1 MHLAERTRS
10 IFRVFTALAILCG
23 CVIRLDP
30 LYAQEGGS
38 TPMPTLTLDQAIS
51 EAQVN
56 NRLVKASQQSVLFA
70 NEQIQAVK
78 TQRYPHFN
86 VQLSGSYLLN
96 TVDINIPAGTFG
108 TVDNTPIPQEN
119 KQIVTK
125 PRPTGMA
132 FAQVYQPLAELYSLN
147 LNVKLAQSSQKLSEE
162 QLRQERQQITDTVKE
177 DYYALLQT
185 QSALEAARENV
196 KALEEVD
203 RTTQQYVEE
212 KTALAYQ
219 GAGVKV
225 QLAQAQLQVVTLED
239 TLQTQKESLNDVLG
253 RDISADFQIAGV
265 PEALPEEQSLELA
278 RKTALAN
285 RTEIKQAQIKID
297 QAVLSR
303 RIQKAEYIPNFGV
316 QYLDFAPFSANG
328 LPNNISTIGVTL
340 KWDIFDWGYKKHL
353 LAEKDTAIE
362 QSRLNLTE
370 TSNQVLIDLDNRYR
384 KLREARAGMN
394 VAQMAQEAEK
404 EKLDVVMEQ
413 YKQKA
418 ALLSTLQTE
427 QANMAQATSQYQQAL
442 ATFWTARADF
452 EKSLGED

>member
-1 MHLAERTRS
+1 
-10 IFRVFTALAILCG
+10 
-23 CVIRLDP
+23 
-30 LYAQEGGS
+30 
-38 TPMPTLTLDQAIS
+38 MPTLTLDQAIS

>member
-1 MHLAERTRS
+1 MHLSDCRLSTYRKY
-10 IFRVFTALAILCG
+10 IGIAILYACAM
-23 CVIRLDP
+23 P
-30 LYAQEGGS
+30 LRSQEA
-38 TPMPTLTLDQAIS
+38 TTAPAKTLTLDQAIS
-51 EAQVN
+51 EAEVN
-56 NRLVKASQQSVLFA
+56 NRLVKASQQSVIFA
-70 NEQIQAVK
+70 DEQIQAVK

-96 TVDINIPAGTFG
+96 TIDINIPAGTFG

-132 FAQVYQPLAELYSLN
+132 FAQVYQPLTELYGLSLN
-147 LNVKLAQSSQKLSEE
+147 IKLAQSSQKLSEE
-162 QLRQERQQITDTVKE
+162 QLRQQRQQISDTVKE

-203 RTTQQYVEE
+203 RTTQQYVME
-212 KTALAYQ
+212 KTALPYQ

-239 TLQTQKESLNDVLG
+239 TFQTQKENLNVVLG
-253 RDISADFQIAGV
+253 RDIGTEFQLAGV
-265 PEALPEEQSLELA
+265 PETLPEEQDLELA

-285 RTEIKQAQIKID
+285 RTEIRQAQIKVD
-297 QAVLSR
+297 QAALAR
-303 RIQKAEYIPNFGV
+303 RVQKAEYIPNFGV

-353 LAEKDTAIE
+353 LAEKDTEIE
-362 QSRLNLTE
+362 QSQLNLTE
-370 TSNQVLIDLDNRYR
+370 TSNQVLVDLDNRYR
-384 KLREARAGMN
+384 KLREARASLH
-394 VAQMAQEAEK
+394 VAEMGQEAEK

-418 ALLSTLQTE
+418 TLLSTLQTE
-427 QANMAQATSQYQQAL
+427 QANMAQAASGYQQAL
-442 ATFWTARADF
+442 ASFWTARADF

>member
-1 MHLAERTRS
+1 MHLAECRRS
-10 IFRVFTALAILCG
+10 ILRVFTALVVMCACAVGLS
-23 CVIRLDP
+23 
-30 LYAQEGGS
+30 AQQGS
-38 TPMPTLTLDQAIS
+38 TAPAETLTLEQAIS

-70 NEQIQAVK
+70 NEQIQAIK

-86 VQLSGSYLLN
+86 VQLTGSYLLT
-96 TVDINIPAGTFG
+96 TVDVNIPAGTFG

-119 KQIVTK
+119 KPIVTNPK
-125 PRPTGMA
+125 PAGMA
-132 FAQVYQPLAELYSLN
+132 FVQVYQPLTELYSMN
-147 LNVKLAQSSQKLSEE
+147 LNIELAKSSQKLSEE
-162 QLRQERQQITDTVKE
+162 QLRQQRQQITDTVKG

-185 QSALEAARENV
+185 RSALEAARENV

-203 RTTQQYVEE
+203 RTTQQYVKE
-212 KTALAYQ
+212 KTALPYQ

-239 TLQTQKESLNDVLG
+239 TFQTQKENLNVVLG
-253 RDISADFQIAGV
+253 RDIATDFQLSGV
-265 PEALPEEQSLELA
+265 PEALPEEQDLELA
-278 RKTALAN
+278 RRTALAN

-303 RIQKAEYIPNFGV
+303 RVQKADYIPNFGV

-328 LPNNISTIGVTL
+328 LPNNINTIGVTL
-340 KWDIFDWGYKKHL
+340 KWDVFDWGYKKHL

-370 TSNQVLIDLDNRYR
+370 TSNQVLVDLDNRYR
-384 KLREARAGMN
+384 KLREARASLN

-427 QANMAQATSQYQQAL
+427 QANMAQAASQYQQAL
-442 ATFWTARADF
+442 ASFWTARADF

>member
-1 MHLAERTRS
+1 MQLAKQKHPVLRNL
-10 IFRVFTALAILCG
+10 IAITVLWACA
-23 CVIRLDP
+23 VP
-30 LYAQEGGS
+30 LSAQES
-38 TPMPTLTLDQAIS
+38 SSPSPQILTLEEAIS

-56 NRLVKASQQSVLFA
+56 NRLVKVSQQSVIFA

-86 VQLSGSYLLN
+86 VQLTGSYLLS
-96 TVDINIPAGTFG
+96 TVDVNIPAGTFG
-108 TVDNTPIPQEN
+108 MVDNTPVPQEN
-119 KQIVTK
+119 KQIVTN

-132 FAQVYQPLAELYSLN
+132 LAQVYQPLTELYGLN
-147 LNVKLAQSSQKLSEE
+147 LNIKLAQSSQKLSEE
-162 QLRQERQQITDTVKE
+162 QLRQQRQQITDSVKE
-177 DYYALLQT
+177 DYYGLLQT
-185 QSALEAARENV
+185 QSALDAARENV
-196 KALEEVD
+196 KALEETD
-203 RTTQQYVEE
+203 RTTQQFVQE
-212 KTALAYQ
+212 KTALSYQ

-239 TLQTQKESLNDVLG
+239 TLQTQKENLNEVLG
-253 RDISADFQIAGV
+253 RDISTDFQLAGV
-265 PEALPEEQSLELA
+265 PEELPEEQNLQLA
-278 RKTALAN
+278 RKAALES
-285 RTEIKQAQIKID
+285 RTEIRQAQIKID

-303 RIQKAEYIPNFGV
+303 RIQKADYIPSFGV

-328 LPNNISTIGVTL
+328 LPNNINTIGVTL

-370 TSNQVLIDLDNRYR
+370 TSSQVLVDLDNHYR
-384 KLREARAGMN
+384 KLREARAGVN

-404 EKLDVVMEQ
+404 EKLEVVMEQ
-413 YKQKA
+413 YKQKT

-427 QANMAQATSQYQQAL
+427 QANMAQAAAQYQQAL